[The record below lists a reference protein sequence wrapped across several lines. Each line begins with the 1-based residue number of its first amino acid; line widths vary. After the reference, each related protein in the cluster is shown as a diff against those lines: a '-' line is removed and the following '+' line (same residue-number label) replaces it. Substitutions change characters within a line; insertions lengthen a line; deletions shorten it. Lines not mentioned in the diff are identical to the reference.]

1 MTDKKIILIAFGVT
15 FTTIVF
21 YAICFWGTEI
31 SKNTT
36 DWGAFGNYLA
46 VGVSIFSVALIY
58 ITYREQR
65 KTNEITRSEHHIET
79 MLKTLDALS
88 MKNQSRIETT
98 YFNILEHF
106 KVPFYD
112 LSEYEYEKIVKVCI
126 FYYSLAL
133 GEKEDSIKLN
143 YYFQYLNLCID
154 NIIHNKT
161 LSKEQI
167 QLHITELSCVLT
179 EDSRLLFFFWL
190 LISDRIVLDSYYKY
204 GLFIINDEASPLL
217 KDIVSYICSGKCPT
231 KSQTRNFNGE
241 DIILDDYSKEKFSDS
256 YSRMF
261 K

>member
-46 VGVSIFSVALIY
+46 VGVSMLSIALIY

-65 KTNEITRSEHHIET
+65 KTNEITRSEHHITT
-79 MLKTLDALS
+79 MLKTLDTLS
-88 MKNQSRIETT
+88 TKNQSRIEST
-98 YFNILEHF
+98 YSNILEHF

-112 LSEYEYEKIVKVCI
+112 LSEYEYEKLVKVCI

-167 QLHITELSCVLT
+167 QLQITELSCVLT

-190 LISDRIVLDSYYKY
+190 LISDSKVLDLYYKC
-204 GLFIINDEASPLL
+204 GLFFISDEVSPLL
-217 KDIVSYICSGKCPT
+217 KDIVSYICSDKRPT
-231 KSQTRNFNGE
+231 KRPTRNFNMD
-241 DIILDDYSKEKFSDS
+241 DIILGDYTKEQFSDT